1 MATPMPPPAL
11 MQSGPPAQPPE
22 LPTLSAM
29 QGQSAAPPQPGQV
42 GSLPELFFNIEQQ
55 IKLVAKAVP
64 VEAVAELDRISQSL
78 RAVLVKVL
86 QSGAALSPDV
96 STLGAAGEGRPSIS
110 SPAGPSRPDIA

>member
-11 MQSGPPAQPPE
+11 MGSGPPAQPPE

-29 QGQSAAPPQPGQV
+29 PSGQNAAPPEPGQV

-55 IKLVAKAVP
+55 LKLVAKAVP

-96 STLGAAGEGRPSIS
+96 STLGTGGQPSIA